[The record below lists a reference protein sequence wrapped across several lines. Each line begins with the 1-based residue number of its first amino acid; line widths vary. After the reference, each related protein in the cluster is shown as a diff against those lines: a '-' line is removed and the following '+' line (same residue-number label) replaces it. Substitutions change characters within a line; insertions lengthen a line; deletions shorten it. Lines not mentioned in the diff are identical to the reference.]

1 MLNPFFLNGSKSEQ
15 TLIQSL
21 VNEQIRM
28 YGVEVYYMPRKYITK
43 NTVIREVI
51 ESKFNNAYPLEA
63 YVDSYEGYGGQ
74 GTILTKFGID
84 NQDDLDLVI
93 SRDRFENYITPLI
106 KNLSNIELS
115 TRPKEGDIIWF
126 PLGERMFE
134 IKFVE
139 HEQPFYQL
147 KKNYVYKLKCEL
159 FRYEDEVIDTGVD
172 KIDDDIEQI
181 GYIQT
186 LNLLGLG
193 QTAQGTVGICT
204 GGSVQTIT
212 IENMGSGY
220 KTNPTVGFSSAPSG
234 GVTAVGFAS
243 ITRDYNDCFGNPTG
257 MIASICL
264 TNAGCGYTLP
274 PKITIQGGGG
284 TGAAATSGITTFGSI
299 QSVIISN
306 AGAGYT
312 MNPEIVFP
320 LPAYSSEH
328 PGFSQTSFTYDNNI
342 NTYDTDLPQGFVRA
356 EGNGVINSAGIVT
369 AVCITNAGA
378 GYTNTNIDITFEDP
392 SGIGTNLTGSFIF
405 NEIVIGQTSLVQSR
419 VKEYDAV
426 NNTLEIS
433 IIDGQYLAGE
443 EIVGQESGARRV
455 ISGVVVDDLVT
466 PYADN
471 DIIESKADEILNFD
485 ANNPFGTP

>member
-15 TLIQSL
+15 SLIQSL

-84 NQDDLDLVI
+84 SQDDLELVI
-93 SRDRFENYITPLI
+93 SRERFEDYVTPLI
-106 KNLSNIELS
+106 KNLPNIELA

-159 FRYEDEVIDTGVD
+159 FRYQDEVIDTGVE

-204 GGSVQTIT
+204 GGSVKTIT

-220 KTNPTVGFSSAPSG
+220 KNPIVGFSSAPSG

-243 ITRDYNDCFGNPTG
+243 ITRAYNDCFGNPSG
-257 MIASICL
+257 MVASICL
-264 TNAGCGYTLP
+264 TNAGCGYTIAP
-274 PKITIQGGGG
+274 MITIQGGGG
-284 TGAAATSGITTFGSI
+284 TGAAATAGITTFGSVQFVTI
-299 QSVIISN
+299 TN

-312 MNPEIVFP
+312 MNPNIIFP

-328 PGFSQTSFTYDNNI
+328 PGFSQTSFTNDNNI
-342 NTYDTDLPQGFVRA
+342 DTYDTDLPEGFERA
-356 EGNGVINSAGIVT
+356 EGYGVINSAGIVT

-378 GYTNTNIDITFEDP
+378 GYTDTSIDITFENP
-392 SGIGTNLTGSFIF
+392 NGIGTTFTGSFIF
-405 NEIVIGQTSLVQSR
+405 NEVVIGQRSLVQSR

-426 NNTLEIS
+426 ANTLEIS

-443 EIVGQESGARRV
+443 QIVGQESGARRV
-455 ISGVVVDDLVT
+455 ITSVVVDDLVT

-471 DIIESKADEILNFD
+471 DIIEREADEIINFD
-485 ANNPFGTP
+485 TNNPFGTP